1 MISRSQVEMY
11 RVLKRL
17 RIRWECLVGGDMR
30 GGSTLAEE
38 GGDGL
43 VVGRGKEVVVRDG
56 GQAC

>member
-1 MISRSQVEMY
+1 M
-11 RVLKRL
+11 LKRL
-17 RIRWECLVGGDMR
+17 RIRWECLVGGGDMR